1 MTNQGEPST
10 FFKLKDKLASIDIC
24 QILKQIHRNTV
35 QKLWQNMAAMI
46 ESELLTSQL
55 EFHAGER
62 RDVQEVVRAQ
72 LDTIVREPQ
81 PRSSVLWKRWTVH
94 GLCYCDIL

>member
-10 FFKLKDKLASIDIC
+10 FFNLEDKLTSRYFSNP
-24 QILKQIHRNTV
+24 QSTHRNTMKYIEITV
-35 QKLWQNMAAMI
+35 QKLWQNMAAMT
-46 ESELLTSQL
+46 ESEVLTSDL
-55 EFHAGER
+55 EFQAGER

-81 PRSSVLWKRWTVH
+81 PRSSVFSKR
-94 GLCYCDIL
+94 